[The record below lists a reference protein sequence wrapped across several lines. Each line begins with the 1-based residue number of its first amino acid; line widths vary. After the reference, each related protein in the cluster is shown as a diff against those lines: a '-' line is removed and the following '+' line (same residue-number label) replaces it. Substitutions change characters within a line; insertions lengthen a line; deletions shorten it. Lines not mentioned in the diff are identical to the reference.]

1 MYGMSSGLPENPKND
16 KEQDAGGETRVLNI
30 DSLHLH
36 SNEIDSLNRLAKTD
50 PDLARIVVDQKD
62 RFDKRGHASFRFGVI
77 SASLLLLGVLVASSY
92 VLVKMGIILSLILI
106 AFIIAAAVLIRVLLT
121 GEWSDTSAIGSIING
136 IVRIL
141 GGSKKE

>member
-1 MYGMSSGLPENPKND
+1 MSSGLPKNPKND
-16 KEQDAGGETRVLNI
+16 RKKDAGEETRVLNI

-62 RFDKRGHASFRFGVI
+62 RFDRRGHASFRFGVI
-77 SASLLLLGVLVASSY
+77 SASILLLGLVAAASY
-92 VLVKMGIILSLILI
+92 VLVKLGILLSIILI
-106 AFIIAAAVLIRVLLT
+106 AFILTAALFIRVMLT
-121 GEWSDTSAIGSIING
+121 GEWSDTSAIGAAING

-141 GGSKKE
+141 GGSKK

>member
-1 MYGMSSGLPENPKND
+1 MSSGLPKNPKND
-16 KEQDAGGETRVLNI
+16 RKKDAGEETRVLNI

-62 RFDKRGHASFRFGVI
+62 RFDRRGHASFRFGVI
-77 SASLLLLGVLVASSY
+77 SASILLLGLVAAASY
-92 VLVKMGIILSLILI
+92 VLVKLGILLSIILL
-106 AFIIAAAVLIRVLLT
+106 AFILTAALFIRVMLT
-121 GEWSDTSAIGSIING
+121 GEWSDTSAIGAAING

-141 GGSKKE
+141 GGSKK